1 MAALSLALPLAS
13 PGNAADNLQG
23 LPVTQIVF
31 SPPAQPIPAAR
42 LQQLIAVREGAPL
55 DAESVRRSIQQMFST
70 GRYSDIQVDASRA
83 GDGVRVTFITAESW
97 FIGPVRVVN
106 VKAPPTAG
114 QLVAATNLILGEP
127 YSEEKLK
134 AATET
139 LHRVLVENGFYHA
152 SIDAE
157 TNAHSD
163 TQQIDIAF
171 QVEPGPRARFGEIRL
186 TGKPDITPD
195 QVRRICKWSTERHV
209 TQPAVQRGLDRLG
222 RFYQSADHLGATVRL
237 AERKLTS
244 AADRVDFVLEIIP
257 GPRVEVDISGAKLS
271 QKELRRY
278 VPIYQEGAV
287 DRDLLAEGAR
297 NLRDFFQTRGYFEA
311 KVDYDQQPEQ
321 NGVIVVEFQAALGP
335 LHRFVK
341 LGITGNHYF
350 DLATIR
356 ERMFL
361 QPQSVQLRRGRFS
374 QALLRSDAAAIEE
387 LYRSNGF
394 LAAKID
400 SQVLDD
406 YQGKKGDVAALL
418 KIDEGPQTL
427 VSRLTITGNR
437 AVPTAVLLARA
448 TSLDGQPFSDASVAS
463 DREQILAYYFDE
475 GFKDASLEWRSAP
488 GPQPNRVDLEY
499 TIHEGERQFVNRVIV
514 EGNRATRNA
523 IIDQQ
528 IDVYPGE
535 PLSQGAII
543 DSQHRL
549 YDLGVFSVVE
559 TGVQNPDGEEQS
571 RNVLFDLEEARRWT
585 LGVGGGAEIGRIGGN
600 FNSLEAP
607 AGATGFSPRV
617 SLEVNRLNMFG
628 EANTLSL
635 QSRFSNF
642 EKRGVVS
649 YVAPNWHGKERL
661 TLTDSLLVDNSRNVR
676 TFSATRLEGAVQL
689 QHKISKA
696 SSLFYRFTYRRVT
709 VGSLNINPLIVPLLS
724 QPDRVGLLS
733 ASFYQDRRD
742 DPVDARRGLYNSVD
756 LGTASYYTGSVTTFA
771 RLLLQDS
778 TYHPIGRKLVLAR
791 TTQFGALVPYGRPR
805 QVETTQP
812 DGTTVV
818 SFTHEIPL
826 PERFFS
832 GGSNSNRAFPINQA
846 GPRDPVTGF
855 PVGGN
860 ALFLNSVELR
870 FPLKGANIG
879 GVLFHD
885 MGNVF
890 SRVQNMRFSFDQRN
904 NQDFDYMV
912 HAVGFGVRYRTP
924 IGPVRF
930 DLAYDFNPP
939 RFQGFNGTIQDLINI
954 GSGMIP
960 QNRIT
965 VQRISTFQFHFSL
978 GQAF

>member
-1 MAALSLALPLAS
+1 MAALSLALLLAS

-42 LQQLIAVREGAPL
+42 LQPLIAVHEGAPL
-55 DAESVRRSIQQMFST
+55 DPESVRRSIQQMFST
-70 GRYSDIQVDASRA
+70 GRYSDIQVDAVRA
-83 GDGVRVTFITAESW
+83 GDGVRVTFITTESW

-106 VKAPPTAG
+106 VKAPPTPG

-127 YSEEKLK
+127 YSEEKLN

-139 LHRVLVENGFYHA
+139 LRRVLEENGFYHA

-163 TQQIDIAF
+163 TQQIDITF
-171 QVEPGPRARFGEIRL
+171 QVESGPRARFGEIRL
-186 TGKPDITPD
+186 IGKPELTPD
-195 QVRRICKWSTERHV
+195 EVRRICKWSTESHV
-209 TQPAVQRGLDRLG
+209 TQPAVQRGIGRLG
-222 RFYQSADHLGATVRL
+222 KYYQRTDHLEATVRL
-237 AERKLTS
+237 AERKFAPGS
-244 AADRVDFVLEIIP
+244 DRVDFTLELVP

-287 DRDLLAEGAR
+287 RRDLLAEGAR
-297 NLRDFFQTRGYFEA
+297 NLRDFFQTEGYFEA

-321 NGVIVVEFQAALGP
+321 NGVILVEFQAALGP
-335 LHRFVK
+335 LHHFAK
-341 LGITGNHYF
+341 LDITGNHYF

-361 QPQSVQLRRGRFS
+361 QPNSIQLHRGRFS
-374 QALLRSDAAAIEE
+374 QSLLRSDIAAIEE

-394 LAAKID
+394 PGVKID

-406 YQGKKGDVAALL
+406 YQGKKGDVAAVL

-437 AVPTAVLLARA
+437 AIPMATLLARV
-448 TSLDGQPFSDASVAS
+448 TSLEGQPFSDVSVAS
-463 DREQILAYYFDE
+463 DRDQILAYYFDE

-488 GPQPNRVDLEY
+488 AAQPNRVDLEY
-499 TIHEGERQFVNRVIV
+499 TIHEGERQFVDRVTV
-514 EGNRATRNA
+514 EGNRTTRDA
-523 IIDQQ
+523 VIEQQ

-535 PLSQGAII
+535 ALSQGAII
-543 DSQHRL
+543 DSQRRL
-549 YDLGVFSVVE
+549 YDLGVFAVVE
-559 TGVQNPDGEEQS
+559 TGVQNPDGDEQA

-585 LGVGGGAEIGRIGGN
+585 VGFGGGAEIGRIGGN
-600 FNSLEAP
+600 FNSLDAP

-628 EANTLSL
+628 KANTLSF

-642 EKRGVVS
+642 EKRGVVN
-649 YVAPNWHGKERL
+649 YLAPNWHGKERL
-661 TLTDSLLVDNSRNVR
+661 TLTESLLVDNSRDVR
-676 TFSATRLEGAVQL
+676 TFAATRLEGAVQL
-689 QHKISKA
+689 QHKISKP

-709 VGSLNINPLIVPLLS
+709 VGSLKINPVIIPVLS
-724 QPDRVGLLS
+724 QADRVGLLS

-742 DPVDARRGLYNSVD
+742 DPVDARRGIYNSVD
-756 LGTASYYTGSVTTFA
+756 LGTASYYTGSVTTYA
-771 RLLLQDS
+771 RLLMQDS

-805 QVETTQP
+805 QVENP
-812 DGTTVV
+812 DGTI

-846 GPRDPVTGF
+846 GPRDSVTGF

-860 ALFLNSVELR
+860 GLFLNSVELR
-870 FPLKGANIG
+870 FPLKGQNIG

-890 SRVQNMRFSFDQRN
+890 DQPQNIRFRFHQRN
-904 NQDFDYMV
+904 DQDFNYMV
-912 HAVGFGVRYRTP
+912 HAAGFGVRYRTP
-924 IGPVRF
+924 IGPIRF

-939 RFQGFNGTIQDLINI
+939 RFRGFNGTVQDLINI
-954 GSGMIP
+954 GTRPIP
-960 QNRIT
+960 PERIT
-965 VQRISTFQFHFSL
+965 GQRISQFQFHFSL